1 MAEVVRAARKRDF
14 LRDRIIQLTFGTFV
28 ATFTYAMILQRSVRG
43 TTGGQHPAGQR
54 DSQARHGHAH
64 GSGGGRCSVL
74 LAALGSCHAR
84 PRARTWMGSLA
95 NLGIAPVA
103 WPTEEVS

>member
-43 TTGGQHPAGQR
+43 TTGGQHPAR
-54 DSQARHGHAH
+54 PARLTGT
-64 GSGGGRCSVL
+64 
-74 LAALGSCHAR
+74 
-84 PRARTWMGSLA
+84 PRARSRLRRR
-95 NLGIAPVA
+95 
-103 WPTEEVS
+103 